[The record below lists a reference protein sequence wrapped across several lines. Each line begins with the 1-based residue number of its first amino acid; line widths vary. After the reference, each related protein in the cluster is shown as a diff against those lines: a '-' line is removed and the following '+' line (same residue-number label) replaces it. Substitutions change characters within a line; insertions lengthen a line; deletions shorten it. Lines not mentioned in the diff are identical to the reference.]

1 MQKVYIKNL
10 MLEVT
15 RRCNMACPHCLR
27 GEAQDMDVSFA
38 VLENLLARVDG
49 IRELVF
55 TGGEPSLN
63 PDAMLET
70 LRLCRIHHIPVHTV
84 WIATNGRRLSDR
96 FIKACHKWNAYTVK
110 TYYDNPFHKMSGTE
124 ILTQIM
130 KDRSQEGYVE
140 REYGCYTTVSLDMFH
155 EELDMNDLIK
165 LLALPNPVADK
176 VHIENDPYD
185 TRWVIGEGRA
195 VENGIA
201 EPAENSRF
209 GSYAYSIEETGIPVD
224 EGRIEELYVSCDGS
238 LLKNCD
244 YSYENM
250 KRFARGK
257 IINKDWLDNLIDTG
271 CAS

>member
-1 MQKVYIKNL
+1 MQKVYIENL
-10 MLEVT
+10 MIEVT

-27 GEAQDMDVSFA
+27 GEAQDMDISFA
-38 VLENLLARVDG
+38 VLENLLARVDS

-70 LRLCRIHHIPVHTV
+70 LRLCKVHRIPVQTV
-84 WIATNGRRLSDR
+84 WIATNGRQLPDR

-110 TYYDNPFHKMSGTE
+110 TYYDSPYSKISGSE
-124 ILTQIM
+124 ILTRIM

-140 REYGCYTTVSLDMFH
+140 RECGCYTAVSLDMFH
-155 EELDMNDLIK
+155 EDLDMDDLTKI
-165 LLALPNPVADK
+165 LSLPNLVADK
-176 VHIENDPYD
+176 AHIEDTSYN

-195 VENGIA
+195 AENGIA
-201 EPAENSRF
+201 EPAENDRF
-209 GSYAYSIEETGIPVD
+209 HRCTYNIEETDIPVD

-238 LLKNCD
+238 LLKSCD
-244 YSYENM
+244 YSYANM

-257 IINKDWLDNLIDTG
+257 IINKDWLDSLIDTG